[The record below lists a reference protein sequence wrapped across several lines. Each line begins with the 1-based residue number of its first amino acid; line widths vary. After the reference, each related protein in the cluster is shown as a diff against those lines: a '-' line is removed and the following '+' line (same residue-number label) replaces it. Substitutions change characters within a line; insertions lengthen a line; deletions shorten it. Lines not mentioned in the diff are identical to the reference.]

1 MDFQIFIAETGHIKS
16 YMKTQKIE
24 FYEAMQ
30 HVLMNLDEK
39 QKDFVDQDILIPSFS
54 KSYCVHQFDEITDS
68 FKKKDEDHIL
78 NVTISPT
85 TFLKFQ
91 QAYSAV

>member
-16 YMKTQKIE
+16 YMKKKKIE

-39 QKDFVDQDILIPSFS
+39 QKDFVD
-54 KSYCVHQFDEITDS
+54 
-68 FKKKDEDHIL
+68 
-78 NVTISPT
+78 
-85 TFLKFQ
+85 
-91 QAYSAV
+91 